1 MVQYVCIYR
10 CLSHGLIDSKLCVF
24 VIIKKLCPAGE
35 EVRDLCP
42 GREGKKTT
50 MRAGTRLFLSSPS
63 SGPDGQGRPK
73 WHFGGLS
80 VDWARWTRQ
89 PQVALW
95 RPIFA
100 SVPSGQCLLQYQQG
114 QLFSALVVGDIVRF
128 GFFLVGSGV
137 GPTSQEKKKACLF
150 SSCQPTIDA
159 QRNKNKAR
167 LV

>member
-73 WHFGGLS
+73 WHFGG
-80 VDWARWTRQ
+80 
-89 PQVALW
+89 P
-95 RPIFA
+95 F
-100 SVPSGQCLLQYQQG
+100 LL
-114 QLFSALVVGDIVRF
+114 L
-128 GFFLVGSGV
+128 FLVDR
-137 GPTSQEKKKACLF
+137 ACYSTNKV
-150 SSCQPTIDA
+150 SSSLLWSSELSFA
-159 QRNKNKAR
+159 LAFFW
-167 LV
+167 